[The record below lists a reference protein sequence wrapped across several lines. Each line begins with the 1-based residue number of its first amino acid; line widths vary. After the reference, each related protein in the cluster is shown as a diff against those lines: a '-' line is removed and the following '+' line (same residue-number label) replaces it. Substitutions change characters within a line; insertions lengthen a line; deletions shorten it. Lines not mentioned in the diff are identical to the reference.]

1 MERKKE
7 TDTEVWFANENNDYK
22 DGQAINNVNGNLPA
36 PHLNI
41 EEFVW
46 FDNLQKRDNFQKF
59 ENNFEKFNFKDVK
72 QVNGNQEEN
81 TEDENDIETT
91 TLL

>member
-46 FDNLQKRDNFQKF
+46 FDNFQKRDNFQKF
-59 ENNFEKFNFKDVK
+59 KNNFEKFNFK
-72 QVNGNQEEN
+72 VNENQEEN
-81 TEDENDIETT
+81 DAEDDK
-91 TLL
+91 